1 MLNRVLTVAVL
12 IPLAVVLVALAVANR
27 APVAFTLDP
36 FNPGNPGL
44 TVNLPLFI
52 YIFAAMA
59 LGLVLGSFATWVRQG
74 YYRKLARRQEADLAD
89 ARKPASAGNS
99 TALAK
104 PVI

>member
-1 MLNRVLTVAVL
+1 MMNRVVTVAVL

-52 YIFAAMA
+52 YVFAAMA
-59 LGLVLGSFATWVRQG
+59 IGLILGSFATWLRQG
-74 YYRKLARRQEADLAD
+74 YYRKLARKRGAELSE
-89 ARKPASAGNS
+89 ARKAAPASTS
-99 TALAK
+99 TAVAR
-104 PVI
+104 PTI